1 MLRFPLFLELWNHL
15 WRPHHGDADPA
26 VKIPLLLEDLWR
38 LMTHTNHVTYRHQLI
53 LRSHFVAGKCSR
65 FNICQK
71 MEGGKYGQ
79 LMCNLHLEDKT
90 HVIPDISLRVHTRQQ
105 SMEFP
110 ATTSLLRFFTK
121 KRLWS
126 FRQYQQHHGSIPCIW
141 KGPYIDAECIRH
153 PELLLPRVP
162 HVKCCFKRWCQKRK
176 HHDTVMI
183 REFSDLWCDVEMYI
197 IYYYTNKLMKI
208 TVILQSMH
216 VFLRRVI
223 SEPNSFSLKY
233 FKNEILYLQVWSSL
247 ISRLSSSNTLFW
259 RMHRTT
265 PSVLKDSNWF
275 CRESLDFLFFISLR
289 GLFSHAE
296 LSTSLAKTRKVCV
309 VIGTSHMYFCT
320 RITWKWR
327 GLLALG
333 KVQIRNFTNF
343 QLHELHSNTVSL
355 GEGFSDPSTN
365 DLLVFCVI
373 DASHPDP
380 QNQFGQ
386 NKKLRLAQAN
396 VDERYPPQ
404 SNLPIFLAS
413 NKNVPKTQR
422 PNRPTA
428 VPLPRR
434 RLYIHHLRGQGW
446 QPIYGRTTCWTCKK
460 KQFTSI

>member
-1 MLRFPLFLELWNHL
+1 MYTS
-15 WRPHHGDADPA
+15 
-26 VKIPLLLEDLWR
+26 I
-38 LMTHTNHVTYRHQLI
+38 LI
-53 LRSHFVAGKCSR
+53 R
-65 FNICQK
+65 
-71 MEGGKYGQ
+71 
-79 LMCNLHLEDKT
+79 
-90 HVIPDISLRVHTRQQ
+90 
-105 SMEFP
+105 
-110 ATTSLLRFFTK
+110 
-121 KRLWS
+121 
-126 FRQYQQHHGSIPCIW
+126 
-141 KGPYIDAECIRH
+141 
-153 PELLLPRVP
+153 
-162 HVKCCFKRWCQKRK
+162 
-176 HHDTVMI
+176 
-183 REFSDLWCDVEMYI
+183 
-197 IYYYTNKLMKI
+197 KLMKI
-208 TVILQSMH
+208 TVILQSIH
-216 VFLRRVI
+216 VFLRPGI
-223 SEPNSFSLKY
+223 SEPNSFGLKY
-233 FKNEILYLQVWSSL
+233 FRNEILYLQVWSSL

-275 CRESLDFLFFISLR
+275 CGEYWTFFSSFPLEV
-289 GLFSHAE
+289 FFPYSQ

-333 KVQIRNFTNF
+333 KVHIIMITIRNFTNF

-365 DLLVFCVI
+365 DLLVFCVL
-373 DASHPDP
+373 DASHPDHKITWTK
-380 QNQFGQ
+380 Q
-386 NKKLRLAQAN
+386 KLRRAQAN